1 MRKLFL
7 IFVFTTTFCFSQN
20 KENIE
25 FSTKQIDSICERN
38 GSYGNSDGKIELPIE
53 TKKRKKVITKN
64 GTGGYSITTY
74 LHHYNENK
82 YNELSKI
89 EKRKYDFEKYS
100 SLIKGNYHQVIHY
113 HNSYSENIN
122 GEFYYFNNLLTYVKI
137 KIIRNEKNKEDQFQ
151 TFNYSISEL
160 NNSKSIKNVFLFE
173 VKSWVKEKN
182 NEILEF
188 YKLK

>member
-7 IFVFTTTFCFSQN
+7 ILAFATTFCFSQN

-25 FSTKQIDSICERN
+25 FTTKQIDSICELN
-38 GSYGNSDGKIELPIE
+38 GSYGNSDGRIELTIE
-53 TKKRKKVITKN
+53 TKKRKKVIVKN

-74 LHHYNENK
+74 LYNFNQQE
-82 YNELSKI
+82 YYSLSKT
-89 EKRKYDFEKYS
+89 EKQKYDFEKYS

-113 HNSYSENIN
+113 GNSYSENIN
-122 GEFYYFNNLLTYVKI
+122 GEFYYFNSKLNYVKI
-137 KIIRNEKNKEDQFQ
+137 KIIRTENNKEDQFQ
-151 TFNYSISEL
+151 IFNYTISEL
-160 NNSKSIKNVFLFE
+160 NDSKSIKNVFLFE